1 MSKNKPKT
9 KEQLLREYY
18 EAFAAEHDEFFEKS
32 WKVVEETVLE
42 WENSDNQEH
51 SSIS

>member
-18 EAFAAEHDEFFEKS
+18 EAFAEEHDEFMEKT
-32 WKVVEETVLE
+32 WKVVQETVLE
-42 WENSDNQEH
+42 WENSPDEKPP
-51 SSIS
+51 SIS